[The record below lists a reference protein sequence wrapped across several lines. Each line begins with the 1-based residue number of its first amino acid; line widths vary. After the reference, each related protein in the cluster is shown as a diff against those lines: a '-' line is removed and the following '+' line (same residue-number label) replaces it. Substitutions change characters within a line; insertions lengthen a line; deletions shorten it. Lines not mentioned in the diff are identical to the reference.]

1 MNQLILISTI
11 IILICFSFISWVRVL
26 QHADKKWSFSS
37 PFQLKLFVSW
47 LWFQML
53 SCTKNWKKSVTK
65 SFNKTQP
72 VTSTHLLVYLGQS
85 QAYQMHK
92 GTQVQSHR
100 TRNAMN
106 HLKDIGQDLC
116 KCIHIWGWPVLD
128 IYVHLWSLEGTF
140 GATCRITLNYFF
152 NPLHLPESIQ
162 KLINAIA
169 RQALTM
175 IISYKNEMS

>member
-106 HLKDIGQDLC
+106 HLKDIRQDLC
-116 KCIHIWGWPVLD
+116 KCIHIWGYTCEVWRVLLELH
-128 IYVHLWSLEGTF
+128 VESLSTTF
-140 GATCRITLNYFF
+140 
-152 NPLHLPESIQ
+152 
-162 KLINAIA
+162 LI
-169 RQALTM
+169 LSTFLKV
-175 IISYKNEMS
+175 SKNW